1 MMLFSLPIIVIS
13 ADLKLSNLCL
23 SHFLSAKV
31 SPEWRMNV
39 GYPEIVSDPFS
50 LNRGVP

>member
-1 MMLFSLPIIVIS
+1 MIS

-50 LNRGVP
+50 LNIGVP